1 MHRRLALIIGALG
14 LLVAILMVPAGSA
27 RAAAVVSASASP
39 TSGLTDGEH
48 VSVVLSG
55 ASPGSEWIVVDCGP
69 KALAF
74 DLTPGSPP
82 SQDGC
87 EQRSTWMMPVD
98 AGGVGALQVSV
109 KAKLTTAAGPV
120 DCTQASCFLALENW
134 TGSGL
139 QLISLHFAA
148 TACAATGS
156 CVLAPDAWDP
166 SLGVVPSTPGGAA
179 LPVETGGIA
188 LVSPGH
194 PATVPVTP
202 SASPDISTL
211 TTIPGPYTG
220 SLVSGQALTSGMS
233 GTGLLELAMSA
244 PSTSWGPGSPSSVV
258 ADVSITD
265 TTSGVSQPTQQ
276 IVMFEGS
283 TPFIYSG
290 FAGSITGGDR
300 YAVRVVAEADAR
312 LGGLS
317 QVPAGQRPQIIVDQ
331 VALMAATAATP
342 NAMLETYAPVMFGRS
357 TSALHDTP
365 VLVAGSATAGANG
378 TTNLSYEIIWSHE
391 DAGTAFVPI
400 LEWAGWGRLTD
411 IESAVNLTVA
421 SDGTVTSGSYL
432 WGGVPKTGW
441 PDSDGARQEVDKS
454 LPLSGSGSWYGT
466 HPILRDAT
474 GNNDLVSGTSSRF
487 RFQLLAV
494 AGPAS
499 GQTRE
504 SIENAFPFTYS
515 ISAAEIP
522 RWYTNVDTNPL
533 SPETGQASQY
543 ALVDLATSSLV
554 PSVHEAV
561 QLEVGGV
568 WYSQDLGWGTTGT
581 LASPGHEQ
589 TTVKL
594 PLGWSAGSVQG
605 ARVAVVPA
613 SNAGAVTVSS
623 LTVSQLGA
631 GNAITPIA
639 VPGVPGVVGETP
651 GSPAAFDLV
660 GASVHAIGTSGH
672 RWTVTGAV
680 TDAFGHGLAGVT
692 MKLVLPA
699 GYETPSCRSCH
710 LVTISSSGSGGFAAT
725 ITSPTAVA
733 TPTVTLRAPDVAVA
747 PVVITG

>member
-1 MHRRLALIIGALG
+1 MRRRLALSIGVLG
-14 LLVAILMVPAGSA
+14 LLVAILVAPAGSA
-27 RAAAVVSASASP
+27 QAAGVVSASASP
-39 TSGLTDGEH
+39 TSGLIDGQH

-55 ASPGSEWIVVDCGP
+55 AAPGSEWIIVDCGP
-69 KALAF
+69 KALTF
-74 DLTPGSPP
+74 DLTSGSPP

-109 KAKLTTAAGPV
+109 KARLTTAAGPV

-139 QLISLHFAA
+139 QLISLHFAP
-148 TACAATGS
+148 TACAAAGS
-156 CVLAPDAWDP
+156 CALAADAWDP
-166 SLGVVPSTPGGAA
+166 SLGTASSTPGSASV
-179 LPVETGGIA
+179 PVETGGIA
-188 LVSPGH
+188 VVSPGH
-194 PATVPVTP
+194 PVTVPVTP
-202 SASPDISTL
+202 SMSPDISTL
-211 TTIPGPYTG
+211 TSIPGPYTG
-220 SLVSGQALTSGMS
+220 SLVSGEALSAGMS
-233 GTGLLELAMSA
+233 GTGVLELAMSA
-244 PSTSWGPGSPSSVV
+244 PSTSWGPGPPSSVV
-258 ADVSITD
+258 ADVTITD

-276 IVMFEGS
+276 IVVFEGS

-290 FAGSITGGDR
+290 FAGSITGGDG
-300 YAVRVVAEADAR
+300 YAVRVVAEPDAR
-312 LGGLS
+312 VGGLS
-317 QVPAGQRPQIIVDQ
+317 QVPAGQRPQLIVDQ
-331 VALMAATAATP
+331 MALMAATAATP
-342 NAMLETYAPVMFGRS
+342 NAMLESYAPVMFGRS

-365 VLVAGSATAGANG
+365 LLVAGSTTAGANG
-378 TTNLSYEIIWSHE
+378 STNLSYEIIWSHE

-421 SDGTVTSGSYL
+421 SNGTVISGSYL
-432 WGGVPKTGW
+432 WGGVPKAGW
-441 PDSDGARQEVDKS
+441 PDSDGARQEVDKA

-474 GNNDLVSGTSSRF
+474 GNNDFVSGTTSRF

-504 SIENAFPFTYS
+504 SIENSFPFTYS

-594 PLGWSAGSVQG
+594 PLGWSADSVQG

-613 SNAGAVTVSS
+613 SDASDVTITS
-623 LTVSQLGA
+623 LTVSQLGVD
-631 GNAITPIA
+631 NAITPLA
-639 VPGVPGVVGETP
+639 VPGVLSVVGETP
-651 GSPAAFDLV
+651 ATPVAFNLA
-660 GASVHAIGTSGH
+660 GTSVHAIGTSGH
-672 RWTVTGAV
+672 RWKVTGMV
-680 TDAFGHGLAGVT
+680 TDAFGRGLAGVA

-699 GYETPSCRSCH
+699 GYESPSCRSCH
-710 LVTISSSGSGGFAAT
+710 SLTISSSGSGSLAAT
-725 ITSPTAVA
+725 ITSTIAVA
-733 TPTVTLRAPDVAVA
+733 TPSVTLRAPDAAFV

>member
-1 MHRRLALIIGALG
+1 
-14 LLVAILMVPAGSA
+14 
-27 RAAAVVSASASP
+27 
-39 TSGLTDGEH
+39 
-48 VSVVLSG
+48 
-55 ASPGSEWIVVDCGP
+55 
-69 KALAF
+69 
-74 DLTPGSPP
+74 
-82 SQDGC
+82 
-87 EQRSTWMMPVD
+87 
-98 AGGVGALQVSV
+98 
-109 KAKLTTAAGPV
+109 
-120 DCTQASCFLALENW
+120 
-134 TGSGL
+134 
-139 QLISLHFAA
+139 
-148 TACAATGS
+148 
-156 CVLAPDAWDP
+156 
-166 SLGVVPSTPGGAA
+166 
-179 LPVETGGIA
+179 
-188 LVSPGH
+188 
-194 PATVPVTP
+194 
-202 SASPDISTL
+202 
-211 TTIPGPYTG
+211 
-220 SLVSGQALTSGMS
+220 
-233 GTGLLELAMSA
+233 
-244 PSTSWGPGSPSSVV
+244 
-258 ADVSITD
+258 
-265 TTSGVSQPTQQ
+265 
-276 IVMFEGS
+276 
-283 TPFIYSG
+283 
-290 FAGSITGGDR
+290 
-300 YAVRVVAEADAR
+300 
-312 LGGLS
+312 
-317 QVPAGQRPQIIVDQ
+317 
-331 VALMAATAATP
+331 
-342 NAMLETYAPVMFGRS
+342 
-357 TSALHDTP
+357 
-365 VLVAGSATAGANG
+365 
-378 TTNLSYEIIWSHE
+378 
-391 DAGTAFVPI
+391 VPI